1 MNSQPC
7 TDTLD
12 LFNSEPPEPQQPPQA
27 TAAAVSDQHEQAN
40 AFARQLAGKA
50 IKQGYKPTHLHVYT
64 DALGQPLYWKTRA
77 KHPTFDSLTPEQQK
91 ATATAAGANGSKWI
105 RAFHH
110 DGAAFVAK
118 EPAFT
123 GGKPLY
129 RLHELVNADAGQ
141 AVYICE
147 GEQKADFL
155 ASLGLIATTSG
166 GKSSANATDWQPI
179 AARKVIVWP
188 DFDDAGQS
196 YQSDVA
202 TVLSGLGC
210 ELWAVDV
217 ALLDLPHKGDVID
230 WQQQRTN
237 SGMTTTA
244 ADVMALPMVK
254 IEPLK
259 TEPTPEIQAL
269 DSAAADTAD
278 AIQIIEAALSQAAT
292 DIGLLWEN
300 VTLDAMRHVYD
311 HNKPQWA
318 RLRLRL
324 KQCKGLKLSDYER
337 EIVPASDGNSPEI
350 NTAATLI
357 AIAEQDCS
365 FCHDA
370 DSEPYALIQADSIRQ
385 CYHVNSKAYA
395 EWLSYRFYKS
405 EGTAPNDNALKSAL
419 STLAGKAKFEGD
431 QVEVNIR
438 IARHDGA
445 YWLDLCN
452 DQWQAVRIAAND
464 WQVINQPPVIFTR
477 TSSMRPLPTPIAGE
491 GNLSALWQMANIP
504 EADHLIIVAWL
515 LECLRPETPFV
526 VLELSGEQG
535 SAKSST
541 QSALRDLIDPNRSNL
556 RTAPKQKDD
565 VFISARN
572 SHMVSFENLSHLSAD
587 YQDALCSLATGAGY
601 ATRTLYTTTDETTIE
616 LKKPIV
622 LNGIATVVTA
632 HDLLDRTLHI
642 DLPMLQ
648 SVSTEAALGDYW
660 QANHAAA
667 FTGLLDTFSRVLAK
681 LDTVDLSGEQLP
693 RMADFTILGE
703 AVYIAHGQPPKAFLH
718 DYRER
723 RKEGVN
729 RTLESSPV
737 AMAAMAY
744 LEQHPS
750 GFSGLVGDL
759 LHELE
764 HYRDDGDAWPKSAK
778 GFSDLIQR
786 LKPSFRQIG
795 IDLHKENTRTK
806 RGYLCHLKKTEGIYV
821 LASKTLKQSTPST
834 PHTPEVH
841 PQPQKAEKTTPSGVR
856 GVHGVLHFD
865 DFDRQDI
872 YTPKNDELTNHDKNT
887 QNPPTDS
894 RHFGQSVQST
904 PSTPTAKQ
912 GEMEL

>member
-12 LFNSEPPEPQQPPQA
+12 LFSAPPEPQQPPQA
-27 TAAAVSDQHEQAN
+27 TAAAANDLQAQAQAHAEQMH
-40 AFARQLAGKA
+40 ARA
-50 IKQGYKPTHLHVYT
+50 IADGAVLTVHTYT
-64 DALGQPLYWKTRA
+64 DAHGQPVYWKTRA
-77 KHPTFDSLTPEQQK
+77 KNYTTTKKEM
-91 ATATAAGANGSKWI
+91 
-105 RAFHH
+105 RAFCVN
-110 DGAAFVAK
+110 DGRLNPKTDRPMSGQFIPY
-118 EPAFT
+118 EPKFSDVYPS
-123 GGKPLY
+123 GNGKKPLY
-129 RLHELVNADAGQ
+129 RLHELMKSDPNQFVLLL
-141 AVYICE
+141 E
-147 GEQKADFL
+147 GEGDVDSAIDI
-155 ASLGLIATTSG
+155 GLSATTG
-166 GKSSANATDWQPI
+166 GGANSAGVTDFAT
-179 AARKVIVWP
+179 AAERFKKWLILRDNDEQGAKYQAEAAAILHALNCEVW
-188 DFDDAGQS
+188 S
-196 YQSDVA
+196 
-202 TVLSGLGC
+202 
-210 ELWAVDV
+210 VDIET
-217 ALLDLPHKGDVID
+217 LNLPPKGDLSNWID
-230 WQQQRTN
+230 AR
-237 SGMTTTA
+237 GMDGDETTFD
-244 ADVMALPMVK
+244 DVMALPRTK
-254 IEPLK
+254 LEPAQPQIEDGQPA
-259 TEPTPEIQAL
+259 TDADQPDAL
-269 DSAAADTAD
+269 
-278 AIQIIEAALSQAAT
+278 QVIEAALSQANT
-292 DIGLLWEN
+292 DIGQLWQPL
-300 VTLDAMRHVYD
+300 TLDAMRHVYD

-385 CYHVNSKAYA
+385 CYHVQSKAYA

-419 STLAGKAKFEGD
+419 STLSGKAKFEGD
-431 QVEVNIR
+431 QVEVNVR
-438 IARHDGA
+438 IARHYGA

-504 EADHLIIVAWL
+504 ESDRLMVVAWL

-526 VLELSGEQG
+526 ALELSGEQG

-632 HDLLDRTLHI
+632 HDLLDRTVHL

-667 FTGLLDTFSRVLAK
+667 FTGLLDTFSRVLAQ
-681 LDTVDLSGEQLP
+681 LDTVDLSGESLP

-737 AMAAMAY
+737 AMAMLDY
-744 LEQHPS
+744 LEQNPS
-750 GFSGLVGDL
+750 GFVGTVKGLLSALD
-759 LHELE
+759 HHRE
-764 HYRDDGDAWPKSAK
+764 DGDAWPKSAK
-778 GFSDLIQR
+778 GFGDAIQR
-786 LKPSFRQIG
+786 LKPSLRSIG
-795 IDLHKENTRTK
+795 ILLHKD
-806 RGYLCHLKKTEGIYV
+806 LKASRDGFRCSLQKSSVIYPQR
-821 LASKTLKQSTPST
+821 LK
-834 PHTPEVH
+834 
-841 PQPQKAEKTTPSGVR
+841 
-856 GVHGVLHFD
+856 L
-865 DFDRQDI
+865 
-872 YTPKNDELTNHDKNT
+872 
-887 QNPPTDS
+887 
-894 RHFGQSVQST
+894 
-904 PSTPTAKQ
+904 
-912 GEMEL
+912 